1 MTQNYINGF
10 FTKCAERKVPYDLAV
25 ALYKR
30 AAGPVAVPAPA
41 AKPSPV
47 KAVKGPYVQPAA
59 GAAPSP
65 SPVPKKVLPTPND
78 AVKKIRDILAERR
91 AKKVPAVKAASVEK
105 TPVPAPTK

>member
-30 AAGPVAVPAPA
+30 AAGPVAAPAPA
-41 AKPSPV
+41 PKPSPV

-65 SPVPKKVLPTPND
+65 SPVPKRVFSIPNA
-78 AVKKIRDILAERR
+78 AVKKIRGIFAERR
-91 AKKVPAVKAASVEK
+91 AKKVPAVKAAPVKK
-105 TPVPAPTK
+105 TPVHTPK